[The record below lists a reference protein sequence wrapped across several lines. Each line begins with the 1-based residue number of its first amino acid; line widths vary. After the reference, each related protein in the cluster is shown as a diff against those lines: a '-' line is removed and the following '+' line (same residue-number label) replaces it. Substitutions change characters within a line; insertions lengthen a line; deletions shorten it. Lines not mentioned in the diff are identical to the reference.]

1 MSVDTSGGDTGASAF
16 NLTETL
22 AVGGK
27 ASEGHSK
34 LNLLKPPHKPFS
46 TKSTRE
52 EIEDIFGRTDGTKER
67 FKIISS
73 GGSGALIAKSDS
85 FTIKIQENT
94 ERVRRAL
101 IKAEKLN
108 RECDIVEFETF
119 VDGKFVATVM
129 ETMKGDCMNDFGLCQ
144 TGPFF
149 SFLETLQACLKKHKI
164 TYMDMKL
171 SNIGKTFDHEGKPVF
186 RLIDLDALG
195 ERQYTYPLSTEAVR
209 DKYGQDQTEYAFLVA
224 SLMAECATKKER
236 DTLKKCFV
244 HNQKFF
250 TSEHERLEWLRKSQ
264 QQYRHESPFYS
275 QAGKLASFIEA
286 YLARP
291 KQLQ

>member
-1 MSVDTSGGDTGASAF
+1 M
-16 NLTETL
+16 
-22 AVGGK
+22 K
-27 ASEGHSK
+27 
-34 LNLLKPPHKPFS
+34 LLKPPHKSFS

-52 EIEDIFGRTDGTKER
+52 EIEDIFRRTDGTKER

-108 RECDIVEFETF
+108 RECDIVEFKTF
-119 VDGKFVATVM
+119 VNGKFVATVM
-129 ETMKGDCMNDFGLCQ
+129 ETMKGDCMNDFGLYSN
-144 TGPFF
+144 GSFF

-171 SNIGKTFDHEGKPVF
+171 SNIGKTFDHEGNPVF

-195 ERQYTYPLSTEAVR
+195 ERQYTYPLSREAVR
-209 DKYGQDQTEYAFLVA
+209 DKYGLNQTKYAFLLA
-224 SLMAECATKKER
+224 SLMARCATKEER
-236 DTLKKCFV
+236 DYLKQCFV
-244 HNQKFF
+244 YSQKFF
-250 TSEHERLEWLRKSQ
+250 DSEHERLEWLRKSQ
-264 QQYRHESPFYS
+264 RRYRPNSWFYY
-275 QAGKLASFIEA
+275 QAGELARFIEA
-286 YLARP
+286 YLAGQ
-291 KQLQ
+291 KQ